1 MKNDAT
7 FPVGKKWTGS
17 ENKGR
22 DDIVN
27 VIIPD
32 GFTEISFEAF
42 RGCKNLRYVYIPK
55 SVKKI
60 GFGAFDGC
68 SSLAI
73 VEGCQGVKSVG
84 KNAFNGTAL
93 KEIAF
98 PSGVELGERPGFDY
112 GYSFLTDTLERI
124 DVKKGKSG
132 NIYSEGGVLFDTYA
146 KWKHGLTLAVF
157 PAGRKGSYEIP
168 DTVKR
173 IGGYAFYHSH
183 LDEIL
188 ITEGVK
194 TIAWHAFDGCTN
206 LKRIVF
212 PSSLQIIESF
222 ALANCPRL
230 EEVVFQ
236 SSKVEIGSELI
247 SRSKSLRR
255 IVIPDAA
262 NCDPDWLKR
271 APASVNVETV
281 AGASPSKQEFVEAL
295 KEHDRTKSDVVIA
308 GLRAGHGNPSN
319 ISAEMVKRALQAKN
333 NIPYFALCAE
343 ILFALGEYR
352 AAFKYYEWG
361 GYESEGD
368 YLNRLLDCAERIEM
382 DLDEMNRVCMLL
394 AENSGLG
401 EKETFHY
408 SYMESDFDENPY
420 DPSHWTVNVTNYQ
433 YAFKIVKLAAKQND
447 DLCLRFLKIVPSDYE
462 SKIVNEETNNY

>member
-1 MKNDAT
+1 MKNDAI
-7 FPVGKKWTGS
+7 FPTGKKWTGS

-60 GFGAFDGC
+60 GNGAFEDC
-68 SSLAI
+68 PSLTT
-73 VEGCQGVKSVG
+73 VEGCKGVKSVEA
-84 KNAFNGTAL
+84 NAFNGTAL

-112 GYSFLTDTLERI
+112 GYCFLTDTLERI

-132 NIYSEGGVLFDTYA
+132 YIYSEGGVLFDTYA

-168 DTVKR
+168 DTVQC

-183 LDEIL
+183 LDEIV
-188 ITEGVK
+188 IPEGIK
-194 TIAWHAFDGCTN
+194 RIAWHCFDGCVN

-212 PSSLQIIESF
+212 PSSLEKIESL
-222 ALANCPRL
+222 ALAKCRRL
-230 EEVVFQ
+230 EEVIFL
-236 SSKVEIGSELI
+236 SKRVEIGSELI
-247 SRSKSLRR
+247 SGSKSLRR

-262 NCDPDWLKR
+262 NCDPDWLKG

-281 AGASPSKQEFVEAL
+281 AGASVSKQEFVEAL

-361 GYESEGD
+361 DYESEGD
-368 YLNRLLDCAERIEM
+368 YLNRLLDCAEKIEM
-382 DLDEMNRVCMLL
+382 SLDEMNRVCMLL

-401 EKETFHY
+401 EKEKFHY
-408 SYMESDFDENPY
+408 SYMESDFDGNPY
-420 DPSHWTVNVTNYQ
+420 DPSHWTVDVPNYQ
-433 YAFKIVKLAAKQND
+433 YAFKIVKLAAEQND

-462 SKIVNEETNNY
+462 SKIVNGETNNY